1 MEPWSLV
8 CVCGWGVEREK
19 AEIAVSRSN
28 RRLFYVPEGNEEE
41 LQNKRMMAREGMGAN
56 R

>member
-1 MEPWSLV
+1 M
-8 CVCGWGVEREK
+8 EREK
-19 AEIAVSRSN
+19 PEIAVSRGN

-41 LQNKRMMAREGMGAN
+41 LQNQRMMAREGMGAH